1 VSLRNQDGLLCKA
14 ILFSAFLLNAILPRS
29 RLFNKINSSKEM
41 FSFVTL
47 FKLGGSQGKILT
59 KTGSRNFRIPLIG
72 EQAPTFTAESTE
84 GTINFPFDF
93 GSNWK
98 VILSH
103 PMDFTPVCSTELIEL
118 ANLQNEFETLGV
130 KLLTVSTD
138 PLETHKQWKKV
149 LEQIE
154 YKQYS
159 RQKINFPILDD
170 SNLVISKLYGMI
182 HLESDSN
189 RDVRGV
195 FIIDPDN
202 RIRAEFFYPQE
213 VGRNMDELLRT
224 ILALQTT
231 DRNNVLTPANWKNGN
246 DVLVPFPLK
255 SNMSIMNK
263 ESGEYYQF
271 SWFLI
276 FKKIISGSKK

>member
-1 VSLRNQDGLLCKA
+1 
-14 ILFSAFLLNAILPRS
+14 
-29 RLFNKINSSKEM
+29 M
-41 FSFVTL
+41 FSFTNL
-47 FKLGGSQGKILT
+47 FKLGGSIGKPLT
-59 KTGSRNFRIPLIG
+59 RAEVRNFRIPLIG
-72 EQAPTFTAESTE
+72 EHAPSFTALSTA
-84 GTINFPFDF
+84 GTINFPSDF

-118 ANLQNEFETLGV
+118 AKLQDEFEKLGV
-130 KLLTVSTD
+130 KTMVVSTD
-138 PLETHKQWKKV
+138 PLEVHNQWKKV

-154 YKQYS
+154 YKEYP

-170 SNLVISKLYGMI
+170 SNLVIAKLYGMI
-182 HLESDSN
+182 HLESDKN

-202 RIRAEFFYPQE
+202 IIRAEFFYPQE
-213 VGRNMDELLRT
+213 VGRNMNELLRT
-224 ILALQTT
+224 VIALQTT
-231 DRNNVLTPANWKNGN
+231 VRNNVMTPANWKAGN

-255 SNMSIMNK
+255 ADLTAMDK
-263 ESGEYYQF
+263 DSGEYYQL

-276 FKKIISGSKK
+276 FKRMISRNLEKETGQSDHFKSWSDKATASADL

>member
-1 VSLRNQDGLLCKA
+1 MKWQYSKSRRKPGGRN
-14 ILFSAFLLNAILPRS
+14 I
-29 RLFNKINSSKEM
+29 
-41 FSFVTL
+41 
-47 FKLGGSQGKILT
+47 
-59 KTGSRNFRIPLIG
+59 RIPLIG
-72 EQAPTFTAESTE
+72 EKAPSFNTESTA
-84 GTINFPFDF
+84 GAINFPYDF
-93 GSNWK
+93 GTNWK

-154 YKQYS
+154 YKQYR

-182 HLESDSN
+182 HPESDNN

-202 RIRAEFFYPQE
+202 IIRAEFFYPQE

-224 ILALQTT
+224 IIALQTGT
-231 DRNNVLTPANWKNGN
+231 ML
-246 DVLVPFPLK
+246 
-255 SNMSIMNK
+255 
-263 ESGEYYQF
+263 
-271 SWFLI
+271 
-276 FKKIISGSKK
+276 

>member
-1 VSLRNQDGLLCKA
+1 M
-14 ILFSAFLLNAILPRS
+14 FLLA
-29 RLFNKINSSKEM
+29 KIFTKDRIM
-41 FSFVTL
+41 D
-47 FKLGGSQGKILT
+47 KLRMKAVG
-59 KTGSRNFRIPLIG
+59 RNFRIPLIG
-72 EQAPTFTAESTE
+72 EQAPSFTSESTT

-98 VILSH
+98 VIFSH

-118 ANLQNEFETLGV
+118 ANLQNEFEKLGV
-130 KLLTVSTD
+130 KILTVSTD

-154 YKQYS
+154 YKGYP
-159 RQKINFPILDD
+159 RQKINFPIVDD
-170 SNLVISKLYGMI
+170 SNLVIAKLYGMI
-182 HLESDSN
+182 HLESDTN

-202 RIRAEFFYPQE
+202 KIRAEFFYPQE
-213 VGRNMDELLRT
+213 VGRNMNELLRT
-224 ILALQTT
+224 VIALQTT
-231 DRNNVLTPANWKNGN
+231 DRNNVLTPANWNTGN

-255 SNMSIMNK
+255 ADMSAMNK

-271 SWFLI
+271 SWFQI
-276 FKKIISGSKK
+276 FKKVIRGNLK

>member
-1 VSLRNQDGLLCKA
+1 
-14 ILFSAFLLNAILPRS
+14 
-29 RLFNKINSSKEM
+29 M
-41 FSFVTL
+41 FSFITL
-47 FKLGGSQGKILT
+47 FKLRGSQGKILR
-59 KTGSRNFRIPLIG
+59 KTGGRNFRIPLIG
-72 EQAPTFTAESTE
+72 EKAPSFTSESTA

-93 GSNWK
+93 GRNWK

-154 YKQYS
+154 YKQYR
-159 RQKINFPILDD
+159 RQKINFPIVDD
-170 SNLVISKLYGMI
+170 SNLLISKLYGMI
-182 HLESDSN
+182 HLESDNN

-195 FIIDPDN
+195 FIIDPDDI
-202 RIRAEFFYPQE
+202 IRAEFFYPQE

-224 ILALQTT
+224 VIALQTT
-231 DRNNVLTPANWKNGN
+231 VRNNVMTPSNWKNGN
-246 DVLVPFPLK
+246 DVLVPFPVK
-255 SNMSIMNK
+255 SNMSAMNK
-263 ESGEYYQF
+263 ESGEYYQY

-276 FKKIISGSKK
+276 FKKVINGSIK

>member
-1 VSLRNQDGLLCKA
+1 
-14 ILFSAFLLNAILPRS
+14 
-29 RLFNKINSSKEM
+29 M

-47 FKLGGSQGKILT
+47 FKLKDTQGKPLR
-59 KTGSRNFRIPLIG
+59 KTRGQELPYSFIIG
-72 EQAPTFTAESTE
+72 EKAPSFTAESTE
-84 GTINFPFDF
+84 GTINFPIDF
-93 GSNWK
+93 GRNWK

-118 ANLQNEFETLGV
+118 ANLQSEFESLGV

-154 YKQYS
+154 YKQYR
-159 RQKINFPILDD
+159 RQKINFPIIDD
-170 SNLVISKLYGMI
+170 SNLLISKLYGMI
-182 HLESDSN
+182 HLESDNN

-202 RIRAEFFYPQE
+202 IIRAEFFYPQE

-224 ILALQTT
+224 VIALQTI
-231 DRNNVLTPANWKNGN
+231 RQEQCN
-246 DVLVPFPLK
+246 DTSQL
-255 SNMSIMNK
+255 
-263 ESGEYYQF
+263 EERE
-271 SWFLI
+271 
-276 FKKIISGSKK
+276 

>member
-1 VSLRNQDGLLCKA
+1 MFLLAKLFIQDG
-14 ILFSAFLLNAILPRS
+14 I
-29 RLFNKINSSKEM
+29 M
-41 FSFVTL
+41 D
-47 FKLGGSQGKILT
+47 KLRKRTVG
-59 KTGSRNFRIPLIG
+59 RNFRIPLIG
-72 EQAPTFTAESTE
+72 EQAPSFTSESTS
-84 GTINFPFDF
+84 GTINFPSDF

-98 VILSH
+98 VIFSH

-118 ANLQNEFETLGV
+118 AHLQNEFEKLGV
-130 KLLTVSTD
+130 KIITVSTD

-154 YKQYS
+154 YKEYY
-159 RQKINFPILDD
+159 RQEINFPIVDD
-170 SNLVISKLYGMI
+170 SNLVIAKLYGMI
-182 HLESDSN
+182 HLESDNN

-202 RIRAEFFYPQE
+202 KIRAEFFYPQE
-213 VGRNMDELLRT
+213 VGRNMNELLRT
-224 ILALQTT
+224 VIALQTT
-231 DRNNVLTPANWKNGN
+231 DRNNVMTPANWNIGN

-255 SNMSIMNK
+255 SDMSAMNK

-276 FKKIISGSKK
+276 FKKGIRGNLK

>member
-1 VSLRNQDGLLCKA
+1 MFSLANLFSHNNRIAKSLR
-14 ILFSAFLLNAILPRS
+14 
-29 RLFNKINSSKEM
+29 KIE
-41 FSFVTL
+41 
-47 FKLGGSQGKILT
+47 G
-59 KTGSRNFRIPLIG
+59 RHFRIPLIG
-72 EQAPTFTAESTE
+72 EQAPSFTTESTL

-103 PMDFTPVCSTELIEL
+103 PMDFTPVCSTELIEM
-118 ANLQNEFETLGV
+118 ANLQNEFEKIGV
-130 KLLTVSTD
+130 KIITVSTD
-138 PLETHKQWKKV
+138 PLETHRQWKKA

-154 YKQYS
+154 YKEYP
-159 RQKINFPILDD
+159 RQKINFPIVDD

-182 HLESDSN
+182 HLESDNN

-202 RIRAEFFYPQE
+202 KIRAEFFYPQE
-213 VGRNMDELLRT
+213 VGRNLNELLRT
-224 ILALQTT
+224 IIALQTA
-231 DRNNVLTPANWKNGN
+231 DRNNVMTPANWNTGN

-255 SNMSIMNK
+255 ADMSVMNK

-276 FKKIISGSKK
+276 FKKGD